1 MNFAI
6 CNPRLCFIAGF
17 LACCGMLATGAYLQL
32 VVGLEPCPL
41 CISQRL
47 AILATGLIFLFA
59 ALHGRAHKIY
69 AVLSV
74 ITALIGA
81 SISTRHVWLQH
92 LPKDQV
98 PECGPGLEY
107 VFKNF
112 PLSDT
117 IKMMLSGTGECAE
130 IDAIFLGLS
139 LPGWTL
145 VAFLILASFGGLIFK
160 LKSKTVGQ

>member
-1 MNFAI
+1 MSFASFS
-6 CNPRLCFIAGF
+6 PRFWFAVGFAG
-17 LACCGMLATGAYLQL
+17 CCGMLATGAYLQF

-47 AILATGLIFLFA
+47 AILATGLVFLA
-59 ALHGRAHKIY
+59 AAIHNRGHHFY
-69 AVLSV
+69 AVIGTV
-74 ITALIGA
+74 MALIGA

-92 LPKDQV
+92 LPPDQV

-117 IKMMLSGTGECAE
+117 IKMMLTGTGECAKV
-130 IDAIFLGLS
+130 DATFLGLS
-139 LPGWTL
+139 LPAWTL
-145 VAFLILASFGGLIFK
+145 VAFLMLAGYSLLALK
-160 LKSKTVGQ
+160 LNSKTVE

>member
-1 MNFAI
+1 MIFAI
-6 CNPRLCFIAGF
+6 CNPRICFAAGF

-47 AILATGLIFLFA
+47 AILSTGLVF
-59 ALHGRAHKIY
+59 
-69 AVLSV
+69 
-74 ITALIGA
+74 LIGA
-81 SISTRHVWLQH
+81 IHGSSHRIYAGLATLTSLIGAGISTRHVWLQH

-130 IDAIFLGLS
+130 IDASFLGLS

-145 VAFLILASFGGLIFK
+145 VAFLILASFSLTTMK
-160 LKSKTVGQ
+160 LNSKTVEQ

>member
-1 MNFAI
+1 MNFATFS
-6 CNPRLCFIAGF
+6 PRLWFIVGF
-17 LACCGMLATGAYLQL
+17 LGCCGMLATGAYLQF

-47 AILATGLIFLFA
+47 AILATGVVLLTG
-59 ALHGRAHKIY
+59 ALHGSAYKVY
-69 AVLSV
+69 AVLGAV
-74 ITALIGA
+74 MALIGA

-92 LPKDQV
+92 LPPDQV

-117 IKMMLSGTGECAE
+117 IKMMLNGTGECAK
-130 IDAIFLGLS
+130 IDATFLGLS

-145 VAFLILASFGGLIFK
+145 IAFILLAGYCLFAIRLDAHSINE
-160 LKSKTVGQ
+160 

>member
-1 MNFAI
+1 MIFAI
-6 CNPRLCFIAGF
+6 CNPRICFAAGF

-47 AILATGLIFLFA
+47 AILSTGLVF
-59 ALHGRAHKIY
+59 
-69 AVLSV
+69 
-74 ITALIGA
+74 LIGA
-81 SISTRHVWLQH
+81 IHGSSHRMYAGLATLTSLIGAGISTRHVWLQH

-130 IDAIFLGLS
+130 IDASFLGLS

-145 VAFLILASFGGLIFK
+145 VAFLILASFSLTIMK
-160 LKSKTVGQ
+160 LNSKTVEQ